1 MLAFTYYRHV
11 VASVTCTCHRGFP
24 LACLVGMLIF
34 LNGLL
39 GCNSYAPHVD
49 RGLARQNELT
59 LPPNS
64 PLANDNTVIRYQYQ
78 PPAGSSP
85 PPNSPPPPWT
95 TPPAT
100 NRPAIS
106 PVQYTAPSGP
116 IPPGGVANPPYGY
129 GGPPTPYAAPVPQPV
144 YPGPVVSPPAYPMT
158 PPTASYGVP
167 YAVPN
172 AIPGA
177 PPPGSVMLAPPGS
190 PGSFLSND
198 NRFADVV
205 VNVEETE
212 TGRFMIGAA
221 VNSDAGVTGQIIV
234 DEKNFNWQRFPT
246 SWDDVVSGRAFR
258 GAGQSF
264 RLEALPG
271 SQFHRYSFTFS
282 EPYLAQTQL
291 SLTLNGFLY
300 SRNFLDWDEERIGG
314 RVGLGY
320 RVTEDL
326 SLKLDL
332 RAEQVEL
339 SNPRVS
345 GVAELDAALGE
356 SDLFGAGLSL
366 IKDTRDIPFAPSQGY
381 MLQLSFEQVFGD
393 FDFPRGELSYQR
405 HFLIAER
412 PDGSGRHVLTFW
424 NRFGLTGDDT
434 PVFENFFAGGYSTL
448 RGFSF
453 RGASPR
459 NQGIIVG
466 GELQMLGSVEYL
478 FPITADDMVKGVVF
492 VDYGTVEEELK
503 VESDDYRVALGAGLR
518 LNIPAMGPAPLAFDF
533 AVPVARDDT
542 DDIQTFSFF
551 VGFSR

>member
-1 MLAFTYYRHV
+1 MCSS
-11 VASVTCTCHRGFP
+11 ASILPLPRRTTTICHSHG
-24 LACLVGMLIF
+24 LLTGLVGTILLMG
-34 LNGLL
+34 GLM
-39 GCNSYAPHVD
+39 GCTSYAPHVD
-49 RGLARQNELT
+49 RGLTNRNDIT

-64 PLANDNTVIRYQYQ
+64 PLADEDTVVRYQNP
-78 PPAGSSP
+78 PPANGA
-85 PPNSPPPPWT
+85 PPNWTAPT
-95 TPPAT
+95 TP
-100 NRPAIS
+100 NRSAIT

-116 IPPGGVANPPYGY
+116 LPPGAVVNQPYVYGAPQAPYGQ
-129 GGPPTPYAAPVPQPV
+129 PAPQAG
-144 YPGPVVSPPAYPMT
+144 YPGPGTVATPPAYPTT
-158 PPTASYGVP
+158 PPVAGYGVP

-177 PPPGSVMLAPPGS
+177 PPPGSVLLAPPGS
-190 PGSFLSND
+190 PGSFLAND

-234 DEKNFNWQRFPT
+234 DEKNFNWMRFPT
-246 SWDDVVSGRAFR
+246 SWDDIVNGRAFR

-339 SNPRVS
+339 SNPRVN
-345 GVAELDAALGE
+345 GVAELDAALGQ

-405 HFLIAER
+405 HFLLAER

-424 NRFGLTGDDT
+424 NRFGITGDDT

-453 RGASPR
+453 RGASPQ

-492 VDYGTVEEELK
+492 VDYGTIEEELK
-503 VESDDYRVALGAGLR
+503 VETDDYRVALGAGLR

-533 AVPVARDDT
+533 AVPVAREDT